1 MIVETPR
8 SIRYEMGMMPIFS
21 SELLL
26 ALLREGAVSR
36 VERCGILRCEGA
48 RIVRADATANVAPD
62 PTRHFE
68 IDPAALLAAH
78 RDARGGG
85 AGIAGWYHTHP
96 GGRPDPSPTD
106 AAQAAADDML
116 WLIVGHHTARLWRA
130 VAGGAV
136 HGRFVPVA
144 FTVELPNR
152 VEKKSL
158 GVHMDD
164 AGRTLSFRP

>member
-1 MIVETPR
+1 MTPV
-8 SIRYEMGMMPIFS
+8 FS

-26 ALLREGAVSR
+26 ALLHEGAASP
-36 VERCGILRCEGA
+36 VERCGILRGEGA

-62 PTRHFE
+62 PARHFE

-106 AAQAAADDML
+106 AAQAAADGML
-116 WLIVGHHTARLWRA
+116 WLIVGHRTARLWRA
-130 VAGGAV
+130 VADGAV
-136 HGRFVPVA
+136 HGRFDPVA

-152 VEKKSL
+152 VEKKCL
-158 GVHMDD
+158 AVHMED
-164 AGRTLSFRP
+164 GERTVSFRPSRITSL